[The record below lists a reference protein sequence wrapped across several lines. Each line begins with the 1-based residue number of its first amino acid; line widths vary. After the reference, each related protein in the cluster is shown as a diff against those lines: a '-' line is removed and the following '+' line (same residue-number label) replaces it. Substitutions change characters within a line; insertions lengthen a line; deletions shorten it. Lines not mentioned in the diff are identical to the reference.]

1 MTDWLTTARAA
12 TYTVPGFAFADGGN
26 LDLRLHY
33 RTLGALAPDRGN
45 AVLMLHGT
53 TGSSAQFLQPTTA
66 DFLFAVG
73 QPLDAGKYFIILPDA
88 IGHGG
93 SSKPSDGL
101 EAAFPRYC
109 YADIVEAQ
117 HRLVTEGLGLERLRL
132 VLGTSMG
139 GMHTW
144 MWGERYPDMMDALL
158 PIASLPERVVG
169 RNLLWRRL
177 LIKLVQ
183 LDEDER
189 RGASTQQPP
198 SLGLAWNVFEL
209 MVGSPA
215 SLTSVFAGPGDAD
228 NHIESVAEEALKREK
243 ANDVIWE
250 FDASRDY
257 DPSAGLD
264 LIQAPLLAVNFA
276 DDALNPVELGGL
288 ERAITQVKY
297 GRAVTVPVGP
307 KSRGHQTLRVAE
319 VWQDYVRQLLQQTE
333 PGVLKHSPLEYGRG

>member
-1 MTDWLTTARAA
+1 
-12 TYTVPGFAFADGGN
+12 
-26 LDLRLHY
+26 
-33 RTLGALAPDRGN
+33 
-45 AVLMLHGT
+45 
-53 TGSSAQFLQPTTA
+53 
-66 DFLFAVG
+66 
-73 QPLDAGKYFIILPDA
+73 
-88 IGHGG
+88 
-93 SSKPSDGL
+93 
-101 EAAFPRYC
+101 
-109 YADIVEAQ
+109 
-117 HRLVTEGLGLERLRL
+117 LERLRL

-183 LDEDER
+183 VGEDER

-215 SLTSVFAGPGDAD
+215 SLTSVFGGPGDAD

-257 DPSAGLD
+257 DPSAGLG

-288 ERAITQVKY
+288 EGAITQVKD

-307 KSRGHQTLRVAE
+307 KSRGHQTPAGCRGLAGLCAATAATDGTGCTEALAARIWTRMTHRLQRIANQGADRGGQPNPLHGGISNARVA
-319 VWQDYVRQLLQQTE
+319 V
-333 PGVLKHSPLEYGRG
+333 PGFR